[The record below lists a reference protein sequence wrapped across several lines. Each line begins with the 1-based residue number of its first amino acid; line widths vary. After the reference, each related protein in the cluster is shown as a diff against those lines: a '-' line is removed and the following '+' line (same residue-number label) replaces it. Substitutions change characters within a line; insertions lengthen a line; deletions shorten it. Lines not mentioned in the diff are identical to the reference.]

1 MEAKKP
7 YVSPAVEEME
17 KGFRDVRK
25 DILARCEAEMESY
38 RHSLTIQYKSDEERV
53 KEGGEDLKREFE
65 KLKTFGIDEAKA
77 KEYDKEDEKKGEE
90 YAARVEPKLI
100 AALPDED
107 DLHRERAARTEYY
120 NRLGLIQ
127 PVCVGADV
135 LATDEELLEIFKA
148 AGKTRN
154 PGIWFNDPSDV
165 RKVKLSDSGSWLTTP
180 CTASA
185 LTWGKFMT
193 VVWHYIWTP
202 LPNVERPNE
211 PVWNWIVP
219 SVGMLGFYYI
229 HARDKW
235 WNCKHAW
242 VYINARIELFQNF
255 NLWGNTKNQLVLFEE
270 VKNGTKGRVISEN
283 VSWDEWAQLQPNI
296 GVFFSII
303 VRLGVD
309 AKGGGSKAVLNF
321 LAQNG
326 GLNPA
331 LLVGL

>member
-25 DILARCEAEMESY
+25 DLLARCEAEMESY

-65 KLKTFGIDEAKA
+65 KLKVFGIDEAKA

-107 DLHRERAARTEYY
+107 DLHRERVARAEYY

-165 RKVKLSDSGSWLTTP
+165 RKVKLSDEGTWQTSL
-180 CTASA
+180 CTYAA
-185 LTWGKFMT
+185 LSWGKYMT
-193 VVWHYIWTP
+193 VAWHYIWTP
-202 LPNVERPNE
+202 LPNSDRPNE

-235 WNCKHAW
+235 WNCKEAI
-242 VYINARIELFQNF
+242 VYISAKIELFQDF
-255 NLWGNTKNQLVLFEE
+255 FFWGNSKKQIVLDEK
-270 VKNGTKGRVISEN
+270 VKNGTKAYVISEN
-283 VSWDEWAQLQPNI
+283 VIWDEWTQVQPNKP
-296 GVFFSII
+296 VFFSII
-303 VRLGVD
+303 VGLYVN

-331 LLVGL
+331 LLVAL